1 MPKVDMPAWA
11 THRVIDTNGAIEP
24 AILDNGKYY
33 CEEEMITSYIIEDGA
48 WSVIDEDKEYADE
61 HITLTKREHF
71 AGLAMQ
77 NLLNSFNPY
86 EQGDFDSSDFELT
99 AKLSVGL
106 ADALLK
112 ELSK

>member
-1 MPKVDMPAWA
+1 MTKVDMPAWA
-11 THRVIDTNGAIEP
+11 THRVINTNGSIEP

-33 CEEEMITSYIIEDGA
+33 CEEEMIASYIIEDGA

-71 AGLAMQ
+71 AAMAMQ
-77 NLLNSFNPY
+77 GILAHSFGRGNA
-86 EQGDFDSSDFELT
+86 DEL
-99 AKLSVGL
+99 AVQSIKC